1 MLYKLFLIA
10 LFLAVSININHAQVD
25 DESETTLTPGGG
37 GGDDNGND
45 TDTGTDIDVDT
56 DVNGDDNGE
65 TDDDNNDDDD
75 DAFLLFETTDMD
87 METTDDSIDDTD
99 DSMETTGGTQDDSGS
114 NDDDSDDESDD
125 SVDVDSEE
133 EDLCIGLTLNDC
145 SEVVED
151 DGDAECAYNA
161 VTGDCY
167 SIERRDGRM
176 GSGNFDDGYNAAIKQ
191 ADDDQA
197 QLELLVAVLGVLV
210 GILVLVIIGGAFYL
224 YKKGDGKANH
234 QHLDQSMHAEDDGGA
249 DRLITA

>member
-1 MLYKLFLIA
+1 M
-10 LFLAVSININHAQVD
+10 
-25 DESETTLTPGGG
+25 G
-37 GGDDNGND
+37 
-45 TDTGTDIDVDT
+45 
-56 DVNGDDNGE
+56 
-65 TDDDNNDDDD
+65 
-75 DAFLLFETTDMD
+75 
-87 METTDDSIDDTD
+87 
-99 DSMETTGGTQDDSGS
+99 ETTGGTQDDSGS

-151 DGDAECAYNA
+151 DGD
-161 VTGDCY
+161 
-167 SIERRDGRM
+167 
-176 GSGNFDDGYNAAIKQ
+176 NAAIKQ
-191 ADDDQA
+191 ADDDQV

-234 QHLDQSMHAEDDGGA
+234 QHLGQSMHAEDDDGA

>member
-1 MLYKLFLIA
+1 M
-10 LFLAVSININHAQVD
+10 
-25 DESETTLTPGGG
+25 G
-37 GGDDNGND
+37 
-45 TDTGTDIDVDT
+45 
-56 DVNGDDNGE
+56 
-65 TDDDNNDDDD
+65 
-75 DAFLLFETTDMD
+75 
-87 METTDDSIDDTD
+87 
-99 DSMETTGGTQDDSGS
+99 
-114 NDDDSDDESDD
+114 DD

-191 ADDDQA
+191 SDDDQA

-210 GILVLVIIGGAFYL
+210 GILGLLVIGGAFYL
-224 YKKGDGKANH
+224 YKKGSAKADH
-234 QHLDQSMHAEDDGGA
+234 QHLDQTIDDDGA
-249 DRLITA
+249 DRLIDA